1 MIQLQL
7 FPGVD
12 HSLMTPAPRIARRI
26 FPGQSW
32 PFPPMADRGEE
43 WRRCQSWPLTWASSW
58 GRIAVQRTL
67 FDAPRIVARRR
78 DHSGYLAV
86 TLGGSVVQLHRLV
99 ADAWHGPKPAGLQV
113 RHLDGDK
120 LNNTPGNLAYGTA
133 RDNWDD
139 AARHGVRERKL
150 SADDVRRI
158 LLAMY
163 RGETAAGL
171 APRFNVS
178 VAMVAHVMCGEQHAH
193 IAPHYWRR
201 GQWSRH
207 RRRFRDPHRAQL
219 RALERIAA
227 AIQTGATSSPA
238 APPAGA
244 S

>member
-12 HSLMTPAPRIARRI
+12 HSLMTPAPRTARCI
-26 FPGQSW
+26 FPGQFW

-58 GRIAVQRTL
+58 GRIAVQQTL

-78 DHSGYLAV
+78 DHHGYLAV
-86 TLGGSVVQLHRLV
+86 RLAGSVVQLHRLV

-120 LNNTPGNLAYGTA
+120 LNSTPGNLAYGTA

-139 AARHGVRERKL
+139 AVSHGARERKL

-158 LLAMY
+158 LLAML
-163 RGETAAGL
+163 RGESGAATAA
-171 APRFNVS
+171 RFDVS
-178 VAMVAHVMCGEQHAH
+178 ARTVFCVQRGEQHAH
-193 IAPHYWRR
+193 IALAYWRR
-201 GQWSRH
+201 DQWNRH

-219 RALERIAA
+219 RAFERIAA
-227 AIQTGATSSPA
+227 AIQAGATSSPA